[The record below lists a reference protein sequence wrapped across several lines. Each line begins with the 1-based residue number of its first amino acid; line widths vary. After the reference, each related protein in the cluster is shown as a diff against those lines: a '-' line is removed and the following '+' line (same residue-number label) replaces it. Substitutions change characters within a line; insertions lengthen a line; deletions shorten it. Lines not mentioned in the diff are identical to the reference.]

1 MRAEGRTF
9 DHGADIGVV
18 GEGATLEEAFA
29 AAAQAMFGIMVELD
43 GVRPRQEVDI
53 ACSASDRELLFVSWL
68 NALVAEADLRGLV
81 FCEFDVKLLDGS
93 LVGKA
98 RGEPFDASRHAPGV
112 EVKGATLT
120 ELKVA
125 HGPSGWCAQTVV
137 DV

>member
-1 MRAEGRTF
+1 VGADGRTF
-9 DHGADIGVV
+9 DHGADIGVA

-29 AAAQAMFGIMVELD
+29 GAARAMFGIMVDLGD
-43 GVRPRQEVDI
+43 VRPRQEVEV
-53 ACSASDRELLFVSWL
+53 ACSASDRELLLVSWL
-68 NALVAEADLRGLV
+68 NALLAEADLRGMV
-81 FCEFDVKLLDGS
+81 FCEFEVRLRNGN

-98 RGEPFDASRHAPGV
+98 RGEPFDAARHTPGV

-125 HGPSGWCAQTVV
+125 HGPAGWCAQTVV